1 MKKSFIYLFITLLLF
16 VSFSSLVN
24 AALPLPGETFTPPA
38 GSQQVVCNIGYTDGL
53 LYDQDW
59 HFIIT
64 NICKAEKQLNEWK
77 YDCSNVNLAWSIKYG
92 GVYICPATGCTDVYN
107 ANSGGI
113 GLDSLFSN
121 SNFVNLYANDDS
133 TNKDLYTNSELKNIL
148 TSKKCPS
155 YIYIATNPTNQHL
168 GFIFSSS
175 PVNNASQIFKNSGY
189 KVEFM
194 SENAGE
200 DLSAVNKT
208 NFENHL
214 KKMKDNIQKFKDN
227 DWGNVY
233 SEECSKFG
241 VFGGIFHI
249 GTGDYTENT
258 TLKYYEKYKEELQ
271 KSDSSYNF
279 TEADSLFDEYKTKYV
294 CAPKPID
301 TGEINEIKLNRVT
314 CETLF
319 MNGSEYNDTWKLL
332 STTLKFMQYMAVT
345 LALVLSIVDFIKVV
359 PTNDKDAIKKSAFK
373 AVTRVGIAIVIFFVP
388 IILDF
393 ILELVGFSNPTCG
406 LI

>member
-1 MKKSFIYLFITLLLF
+1 MKKILNYISFILFMCLNFNL
-16 VSFSSLVN
+16 LVN
-24 AALPLPGETFTPPA
+24 AALPLPGEKPTPPP
-38 GSQQVVCNIGYTDGL
+38 GSFQTVCNIGYTDGL
-53 LYDQDW
+53 LYDHDW
-59 HFIIT
+59 HFNII
-64 NICKAEKQLNEWK
+64 NICKAEKQLSEWK

-92 GVYICPATGCTDVYN
+92 GVYICPATGCKDVYN

-133 TNKDLYTNSELKNIL
+133 TNKDLYTNSELETIL

-155 YIYIATNPTNQHL
+155 YVYIATNPTNQHL

-175 PVNNASQIFKNSGY
+175 SVNNASQIFKNSGY

-214 KKMKDNIQKFKDN
+214 KKMKDNIKKFEDN
-227 DWGNVY
+227 DWGNTY
-233 SEECSKFG
+233 SEDCSKFG
-241 VFGGIFHI
+241 NFGGIFHI

-258 TLKYYEKYKEELQ
+258 TLKYYEKYKTELQ
-271 KSDSSYNF
+271 KSDSNYNF
-279 TEADSLFDEYKTKYV
+279 SEADSLFKEYKTKYV
-294 CAPKPID
+294 CAPKPEATLELPEIG
-301 TGEINEIKLNRVT
+301 TGKVT

-319 MNGSEYNDTWKLL
+319 MNGGVYNNTWKLL
-332 STTLKFMQYMAVT
+332 NSSLKFMQYIAVT

-359 PTNDKDAIKKSAFK
+359 PTNDKDAIKKTATKSA
-373 AVTRVGIAIVIFFVP
+373 TRLGIAIVIFFVP
-388 IILDF
+388 IILNF
-393 ILELVGFSNPTCG
+393 ILSLVGFSNPTCG
-406 LI
+406 LL